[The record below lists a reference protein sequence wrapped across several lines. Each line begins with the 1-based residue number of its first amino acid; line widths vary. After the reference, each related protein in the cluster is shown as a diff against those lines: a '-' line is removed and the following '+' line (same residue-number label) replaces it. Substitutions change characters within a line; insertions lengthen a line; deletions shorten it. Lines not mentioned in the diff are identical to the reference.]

1 VIIYFDDIDATEIC
15 PEFKAYRTHG
25 VAKQKP
31 SPIIIYDYYDNCKFI
46 ILSILTSEIIWKFY
60 FQLVML
66 EYFTTHQKF
75 LFAIFVVIKMSVKV
89 HVKLLS

>member
-25 VAKQKP
+25 VAKQQP

-46 ILSILTSEIIWKFY
+46 ILSILISEIIWNFY

-66 EYFTTHQKF
+66 EYFTIHLKF
-75 LFAIFVVIKMSVKV
+75 PFAIFVAMKMNAVV
-89 HVKLLS
+89 HVKLLP

>member
-1 VIIYFDDIDATEIC
+1 VETQDSDTIVIIYFDDIDTTEIC

-46 ILSILTSEIIWKFY
+46 I
-60 FQLVML
+60 
-66 EYFTTHQKF
+66 
-75 LFAIFVVIKMSVKV
+75 
-89 HVKLLS
+89 